1 MIKEKSFR
9 DLQYLLYPKSIAV
22 VGATTN
28 LLRVGARIIDNTKRV
43 GFKGKIYPVNP
54 KYDEVLGFKCYP
66 SLADIPDEVDSIWI
80 ALPNEAVVTSLEEAE
95 RKGVK
100 VATVYSSGWGET
112 GDEGR
117 KKEGE
122 LKGWLRNHHIRFLGP
137 NTIGVGNTYS
147 KVISG
152 FNSAMSFLT
161 FANPGNI
168 GFVSQSGAMVGGIVG
183 RAEERGIELAY
194 YIHTGNE
201 VDINTIDA
209 MEFMVNDEKIKVIL
223 GYIEGIR
230 DVDGFYRVTELAHR
244 MGKPIILFKTGRS
257 EKGKEAVSSHT
268 GAIAGSDRVY
278 DAVFKQRGIV
288 RVDNHEDLFETA
300 SLFSRFHKCTPIKK
314 GGVLIFSPSGGAASI
329 FADKAADLGITLP
342 ELSEETKA
350 GLREVLPPYSAPANP
365 FDIGGGVFTDPSIA
379 DKCLDVVCRD
389 ENVDILTW
397 TLVGPPRNPLTAK
410 MIEGFIHVSKKYN
423 KPVAAHTLAGYLN
436 EEGFKAFAQAN
447 SPTFDSIENCL
458 KAIKKYIDYSQFMKR
473 CPAGTPL
480 QTSIPPRSANFEKA
494 EELLTSS
501 ERRLTEY
508 QSKKLLSYYGIPIP
522 KGDLAHSIE
531 EAVSIAQGFG
541 YPVVLKISSPQ
552 ILHKTEAGGIAL
564 NIADKSQLVEA
575 YQKIM
580 NSAKAYDPCA
590 AIEGVLVEEM
600 AKDGTEVIVGS
611 LRDPQFGPA
620 VMFGL
625 GGIFVE
631 ILKDVSLR
639 SVPFNAEDAR
649 SMLGEIKA
657 YEVLKGFR
665 GQPKAD
671 IDALV
676 EVIMKV
682 QRLSWELKH
691 WISEVDIN
699 PLVVFPHGQGVK
711 ALDAL
716 IQLGKG

>member
-1 MIKEKSFR
+1 MIKEKSFK

-54 KYDEVLGFKCYP
+54 KYDDVLGFKCYP

-117 KKEGE
+117 KKEEE

-201 VDINTIDA
+201 ADIDTIDA
-209 MEFMVNDEKIKVIL
+209 MEFMVHDEKIKVIL

-300 SLFSRFHKCTPIKK
+300 SLFSRFHKCTPIQK

-329 FADKAADLGITLP
+329 FADKATDLGITLP

-350 GLREVLPPYSAPANP
+350 GLRKILPPYSAPANP

-397 TLVGPPRNPLTAK
+397 TLVGPPRNPLTAT
-410 MIEGFIHVSKKYN
+410 MIQGFINVSRKYN

-436 EEGFKAFAQAN
+436 EEGFKAFAQTN

-458 KAIKKYIDYSQFMKR
+458 KAIKRYIDYDQFMKR
-473 CPAGTPL
+473 YPAG
-480 QTSIPPRSANFEKA
+480 IPPQPSMLPQSENLEKA
-494 EELLTSS
+494 KLLLTSS
-501 ERRLTEY
+501 KGRLTEY
-508 QSKKLLSYYGIPIP
+508 QSKKLLSYYSIAIP

-531 EAVSIAQGFG
+531 EAISIARNIG

-552 ILHKTEAGGIAL
+552 ILHKTEAKVIAL
-564 NIADKSQLVEA
+564 NITDESQLIEA
-575 YQKIM
+575 YKKIM
-580 NSAKAYDPCA
+580 NNAKAYDPKA
-590 AIEGVLVEEM
+590 EIEGVLVEEM
-600 AKDGTEVIVGS
+600 AKEGTEVIVGS
-611 LRDPQFGPA
+611 LKDPQFGPM

-631 ILKDVSLR
+631 ILKDVSFR
-639 SVPFNAEDAR
+639 VPPLAETDAR
-649 SMLGEIKA
+649 EMIEEIKG
-657 YEVLKGFR
+657 VKILKGFR
-665 GQPKAD
+665 GKPESD
-671 IDALV
+671 LDAITDTL
-676 EVIMKV
+676 MKV
-682 QRLSWELKH
+682 STLSLELKDS
-691 WISEVDIN
+691 ISELDIN
-699 PLVVFPHGQGVK
+699 PLMVYERGKGLK

-716 IQLGKG
+716 VRFA

>member
-1 MIKEKSFR
+1 MSEEKSFK

-43 GFKGKIYPVNP
+43 GFQGKIYPVNP
-54 KYDEVLGFKCYP
+54 KYGDVLGFKCYP

-80 ALPNEAVVTSLEEAE
+80 ALPNEAVIPSLEEAE

-100 VATVYSSGWGET
+100 VATVYSSGWGEI
-112 GDEGR
+112 GEEGR
-117 KKEGE
+117 KKEEE
-122 LKGWLRNHHIRFLGP
+122 LKEWLRNHHIRFLGP
-137 NTIGVGNTYS
+137 NTIGIGNTYS

-152 FNSAMSFLT
+152 FNSAMSFFT

-201 VDINTIDA
+201 ADINTIDA
-209 MEFMVNDEKIKVIL
+209 MEFMVHEEKIKVIL

-288 RVDNHEDLFETA
+288 RVDNHEELFETA
-300 SLFSRFHKCTPIKK
+300 SLFSRFQKCTPIQK

-329 FADKAADLGITLP
+329 FADRAADLGITLP

-350 GLREVLPPYSAPANP
+350 GLRKILPPYSAPANP

-389 ENVDILTW
+389 EHVDILTW

-410 MIEGFIHVSKKYN
+410 MIEGFINVSKKYN
-423 KPVAAHTLAGYLN
+423 KPIAAHTLAGYLN

-447 SPTFDSIENCL
+447 SPTFDSIEGCL
-458 KAIKKYIDYSQFMKR
+458 KAIKRYIDHQHFMKR

-480 QTSIPPRSANFEKA
+480 QPPMPPRSENFEKA
-494 EELLTSS
+494 KYLLASY

-508 QSKKLLSYYGIPIP
+508 QGKKLLSYYGIPIP

-531 EAVSIAQGFG
+531 EAISIAQSLG
-541 YPVVLKISSPQ
+541 YPVVLKISSSQ
-552 ILHKTEAGGIAL
+552 ILHKTEAQGIAL
-564 NIADKSQLVEA
+564 NIADKSQLAEA
-575 YQKIM
+575 YKRIM
-580 NSAKAYDPCA
+580 DRAKAYDPSA
-590 AIEGVLVEEM
+590 EIEGVLVEEM
-600 AKDGTEVIVGS
+600 TKGGTEVIVGS

-639 SVPFNAEDAR
+639 SAPFNSDDAR
-649 SMLGEIKA
+649 SMIGEIKA
-657 YEVLKGFR
+657 HEVLKGFR
-665 GQPKAD
+665 GQPEAD
-671 IDALV
+671 IDAIV
-676 EVIMKV
+676 DVMMKV
-682 QRLSWELKH
+682 QRMSWELKN
-691 WISEVDIN
+691 WISEIDIN
-699 PLVVFPHGQGVK
+699 PLVVFSHGQGVK

-716 IQLGKG
+716 IRIS